1 MEEEGIK
8 KQLLLRKMMKI
19 LMQKMI
25 KILKQMKMK
34 MKVAERMVLLLISL
48 GL

>member
-8 KQLLLRKMMKI
+8 KQQLRKMMKI